1 MPPSPVMAKKKSK
14 RFIIPSFNFI
24 ATHVPSKEKAPAIA
38 NKLSQTASAPIKA
51 PDPKAPS
58 AKIAVP
64 KEPKKENTVSKPKPL
79 ALKNSGRRSSA
90 LSLSS
95 LKRNKEQ
102 EAEFKKKQEQKEQT
116 TDLPNDPFTEARFL
130 EVWNTY
136 VEDLHGKGEKILA
149 SILKADSPKLRGQM
163 IHLAYPNELMK
174 VELLKVRPKV
184 LRHVREKLN
193 NYSVDF
199 EITVN
204 EDNTKRF
211 AYTPQEKYELLKEK
225 NEALALLRKK
235 FNLEL

>member
-1 MPPSPVMAKKKSK
+1 MAKKKSK

-24 ATHVPSKEKAPAIA
+24 ATNVPLKEKVQVVESKP
-38 NKLSQTASAPIKA
+38 SHSTSVPQKA
-51 PDPKAPS
+51 HNPNVAT
-58 AKIAVP
+58 AKIPAP
-64 KEPKKENTVSKPKPL
+64 EEPKKEKVISKPKPL
-79 ALKNSGRRSSA
+79 DLKNTGRRSSA

-102 EAEFKKKQEQKEQT
+102 EAAYKKKQEQKEQT
-116 TDLPNDPFTEARFL
+116 TDLPNDPFTEAQFL